1 MCIRDRKYIHGGEY
15 HAYNPDVVKSLQE
28 ATKTGDQN
36 KYNNYVKLVND
47 RKPSMLRDLLTLTSK
62 NSQIKKSRVEPK
74 KFILKRFDS
83 AGMSLGSLSP
93 KAHETLAL
101 AMNQMGGRSNSGE
114 GGEAKGGKGEEGQ
127 GNEGAAKEG
136 SGGKGARARAQGAPA

>member
-1 MCIRDRKYIHGGEY
+1 MVAKCFTNTDSRIGGKTFKNLEQESKSIDLFARSNISDVSVGGLLKYIHGGEY

-62 NSQIKKSRVEPK
+62 NSQIK
-74 KFILKRFDS
+74 
-83 AGMSLGSLSP
+83 
-93 KAHETLAL
+93 
-101 AMNQMGGRSNSGE
+101 
-114 GGEAKGGKGEEGQ
+114 
-127 GNEGAAKEG
+127 
-136 SGGKGARARAQGAPA
+136 